1 MTFEPEVTFL
11 VGPINVED
19 LARVPGTP
27 WLIGS
32 GMASSGRPA
41 GRLHVIHARDGR
53 WTAHTPDTIPVRHDD
68 DQYGPVGPPPSSNFD
83 AHGVALRP
91 GTDGHHTLYLVN
103 HGGREAIEV
112 FDVDATVEPP
122 TLTWLGAIV
131 QDDGVLGNAVAVLPD
146 NALVATKFLDLGDET
161 ATAKISAGEVTGSL
175 KEWQPGMGWSDVA
188 GSECCA
194 PNGVEASADGRWL
207 YMCAWGINKVVRVSR
222 GTDPVLRAEVAVD
235 VMPDNVKWGGDGRL
249 LVAGSVSTP
258 DVVFERTNTEDD
270 CNLALRVVR
279 VHPETL
285 EVEEVVFLAHEV
297 FGTAGTAYD
306 VGTELWIA
314 SPRSDRVARFP
325 GRGLGA
331 E

>member
-1 MTFEPEVTFL
+1 MTLGPEVSFL

-19 LARVPGTP
+19 LARVPGTQ

-32 GMASSGRPA
+32 GMASVGRPA
-41 GRLHVIHARDGR
+41 GRLHVIHAHDGR
-53 WTAHTPDTIPVRHDD
+53 WSAHTPDTIPVDHDD
-68 DQYGPVGPPPSSNFD
+68 RYGPAGPPSSSNFD
-83 AHGVALRP
+83 AHGVTLRP
-91 GTDGHHTLYLVN
+91 GSDGHHTLYLVN

-122 TLTWLGAIV
+122 RLTWLGAIA
-131 QDDGVLGNAVAVLPD
+131 QDDRVWGNAVALLPD
-146 NALVATKFLDLGDET
+146 GGLVATNFLDLEDQE
-161 ATAKISAGEVTGSL
+161 ALSKISAGEFTGNL
-175 KEWQPGMGWSDVA
+175 KEWHPGAGWSDVP

-207 YMCAWGINKVVRVSR
+207 YMCAWGVNKVVRVSR
-222 GTDPVLRAEVAVD
+222 GVEHVLRSEVDVD

-258 DVVFERTNTEDD
+258 AVVFERTNTEDD
-270 CNLALRVVR
+270 CNLPLRAVR
-279 VHPETL
+279 IDPETL
-285 EVEEVVFLAHEV
+285 EVEEAVFLAHEV
-297 FGTAGTAYD
+297 FGTAATAYD

-331 E
+331 EL